1 MLETAIH
8 RMHWI
13 IANGTMPIQQIL
25 VTEFLHLVDT
35 PGMVSLPVTELGLT
49 LINYAVLKFLLH
61 LCLVYWVDFL
71 GFISIP
77 YRSCWVIDWKLEP
90 CFLPVFNCMIKSLC
104 VSGCYSYMILCNY
117 KPTKYMVP
125 HPEKGRMP
133 KYWLNWWKKEFHT
146 LWHGCLYSGERN
158 DHNWCGTL
166 KLQQRE
172 DPGLLSRLLTAPV
185 AQLSSLIH

>member
-1 MLETAIH
+1 MLEAAIH

-13 IANGTMPIQQIL
+13 IANTNS
-25 VTEFLHLVDT
+25 TDT
-35 PGMVSLPVTELGLT
+35 GMVSLPVTELGLT
-49 LINYAVLKFLLH
+49 LINYAVLQFLLH

-71 GFISIP
+71 GFVSIP
-77 YRSCWVIDWKLEP
+77 YRSYWVIDWKLEP
-90 CFLPVFNCMIKSLC
+90 CFLPNFNCMVKSWC
-104 VSGCYSYMILCNY
+104 VSGCYTYSYMVLCNY

-125 HPEKGRMP
+125 HQEKGGMH

-158 DHNWCGTL
+158 DHNWCGTV

-172 DPGLLSRLLTAPV
+172 DLRLLARLLTAPV
-185 AQLSSLIH
+185 AQLSSLIHQWDKYFGWCPG